1 MSMDQIKL
9 LIALI
14 ILGVMIIGA
23 IVLIV
28 VSIVRGDM
36 KEYIKECMA
45 EAEEL
50 YKDLPKPEKS
60 KKKLQYVIDKVKE
73 KYKLASLFLNIKKF
87 VEMMVEFINSMK
99 PKK

>member
-14 ILGVMIIGA
+14 VLAVVIIAA
-23 IVLIV
+23 IALIV
-28 VSIVRGDM
+28 ISIVRGEM

-60 KKKLQYVIDKVKE
+60 KKKLQ
-73 KYKLASLFLNIKKF
+73 
-87 VEMMVEFINSMK
+87 
-99 PKK
+99 